1 MKTNETP
8 TAYPI
13 QFRDKIDEY
22 LWKEHHI
29 LGGCC
34 SSIESVKYA
43 VAREVA
49 EKLADVFIEKACD
62 WLRTHSEADYFELIP
77 DYNYCGAGN
86 LNKKKM
92 IEDFKKYM
100 ED

>member
-1 MKTNETP
+1 MKTNSPNT
-8 TAYPI
+8 YPM

-49 EKLADVFIEKACD
+49 EKLTDVFIEKACEY
-62 WLRTHSEADYFELIP
+62 WYQ
-77 DYNYCGAGN
+77 YNRDIVKRHGAKAVLGCGEFTVHV
-86 LNKKKM
+86 
-92 IEDFKKYM
+92 EDFRKYL
-100 ED
+100 EESKI